1 MVAAEQWSEQNKV
14 ECGVSVMFGI
24 LDRYIGRSIL
34 LTSLLVLMTLVALA
48 SIFAFV
54 SELDDV
60 GKGSYTVLDA
70 VQYVFLTIP
79 GKAYMLFAPAVL
91 LGSLLGLGALASNSE
106 LTVMRAAGVSGAR
119 IIRAVVV
126 TGVALMLMIAL
137 VGETIMPKAE
147 QIAEELRL
155 TALEKRLSVKGNR
168 GLWLK
173 SADRFVNIGT
183 VMPDF
188 TLLDVTIHSFEDNA
202 LVTSMSAARATPL
215 DDEWL
220 LEDIEITQL
229 NSASVSIASLAQMN
243 WSELVRRYSVTPSS
257 QGIAEAIPDLVSAD
271 LLKSISVSPE
281 SLSAANLYDQI
292 RYLEQNQLD
301 SRRIELAFWVKIAS
315 PLSTLVM
322 LMLSL
327 PFVFA
332 SQRSGGAG
340 QKIFIGIML
349 GIVYVLLNKVL
360 TQLALANGLSP
371 ALSAL
376 LPLICFLGVAIVGI
390 KRTS

>member
-1 MVAAEQWSEQNKV
+1 MML
-14 ECGVSVMFGI
+14 GT

-48 SIFAFV
+48 SIFAFI

-60 GKGSYTVLDA
+60 GKGSYTVA
-70 VQYVFLTIP
+70 AAAQYVFLTIP
-79 GKAYMLFAPAVL
+79 GKAYLLFAPAVL

-106 LTVMRAAGVSGAR
+106 LTVMRAAGISGGR
-119 IIRAVVV
+119 IIRAVVI
-126 TGVALMLMIAL
+126 TGVGLMLLIAL

-155 TALEKRLSVKGNR
+155 TALEKRLSVKGTR

-183 VMPDF
+183 VLPDF
-188 TLLDVTIHSFEDNA
+188 TLLDVSVHRFKDNA
-202 LVTSMSAARATPL
+202 LQMTMSAARARL
-215 DDEWL
+215 QDDDWL
-220 LEDIEITQL
+220 LEEIVITL
-229 NSASVSIASLAQMN
+229 LTDSNVTTERVESMTWKSF
-243 WSELVRRYSVTPSS
+243 VRRNTVTSPVEGE
-257 QGIAEAIPDLVSAD
+257 QMTIPELVSAD
-271 LLKSISVSPE
+271 VLKSISVSPE
-281 SLSAANLYDQI
+281 SLSASNLYDQV
-292 RYLEQNQLD
+292 RYLKDNQLD

-349 GIVYVLLNKVL
+349 GIVYVLLNRLL

-376 LPLICFLGVAIVGI
+376 LPLLCFLIVAIIGI

>member
-1 MVAAEQWSEQNKV
+1 
-14 ECGVSVMFGI
+14 MFGI

-34 LTSLLVLMTLVALA
+34 LTSLLVLMTLVTLA
-48 SIFAFV
+48 SIFAFI

-60 GKGSYTVLDA
+60 GKGNYTVTSA
-70 VQYVFLTIP
+70 AQFVFLTIP
-79 GKAYMLFAPAVL
+79 GKAYLLFAPAVL

-106 LTVMRAAGVSGAR
+106 LTVMRAAGVSSAR
-119 IIRAVVV
+119 IIRAVVI
-126 TGVALMLMIAL
+126 TGVGLMLLIAVL
-137 VGETIMPKAE
+137 GETIMPRAE

-155 TALEKRLSVKGNR
+155 TALEKRLSVKGSR

-173 SADRFVNIGT
+173 SADQFVNIGT

-188 TLLDVTIHSFEDNA
+188 TLLDVTVHRFESNSLRMA
-202 LVTSMSAARATPL
+202 LSAARARL
-215 DDEWL
+215 QSDDWL
-220 LEDIEITQL
+220 LEDIAITTL
-229 NSASVSIASLAQMN
+229 SGSEVVTERVDSVL
-243 WSELVRRYSVTPSS
+243 WKDYVRRNSVTSNNS
-257 QGIAEAIPDLVSAD
+257 EADLDIPELVSAD
-271 LLKSISVSPE
+271 VLKSISVSPE
-281 SLSAANLYDQI
+281 SLSARNLYDQV
-292 RYLEQNQLD
+292 RYLNDNQLD
-301 SRRIELAFWVKIAS
+301 SRRIELALWVKIAS

-332 SQRSGGAG
+332 SQRSGGSG

-349 GIVYVLLNKVL
+349 GIIYVLLNKLL

-376 LPLICFLGVAIVGI
+376 LPLICFLGIAIIGI
-390 KRTS
+390 RHTS

>member
-1 MVAAEQWSEQNKV
+1 
-14 ECGVSVMFGI
+14 MFGI

-48 SIFAFV
+48 SIFAFI

-60 GKGSYTVLDA
+60 GKGSYSVTDA
-70 VQYVFLTIP
+70 AQYVFLTIP
-79 GKAYMLFAPAVL
+79 GQAYMLFSPAVL

-106 LTVMRAAGVSGAR
+106 LTVMRAAGVSSGR
-119 IIRAVVV
+119 IIRAVVM
-126 TGVALMLMIAL
+126 TGVGLMLLIAL
-137 VGETIMPKAE
+137 LGETIMPRAE

-155 TALEKRLSVKGNR
+155 TALEKQLSVKGSR

-173 SADRFVNIGT
+173 SADQFVNVGT

-188 TLLDVTIHSFEDNA
+188 TLLDVSVHRFESNS
-202 LVTSMSAARATPL
+202 LSMTMSAARARLL
-215 DDEWL
+215 DDDWL
-220 LEDIEITQL
+220 LEDVKLTILEPDEISSEHL
-229 NSASVSIASLAQMN
+229 ASVA
-243 WSELVRRYSVTPSS
+243 WKDFVRRNTGTSS
-257 QGIAEAIPDLVSAD
+257 ENVKNTDNENVKDADVPDLVSAD
-271 LLKSISVSPE
+271 VLKSISVSPE
-281 SLSAANLYDQI
+281 SLSASNLHDQVQ
-292 RYLEQNQLD
+292 YLRANQLD
-301 SRRIELAFWVKIAS
+301 SRLIELAFWVKIAS

-327 PFVFA
+327 PFVFS

-349 GIVYVLLNKVL
+349 GIIYVLLNKLL

-371 ALSAL
+371 LLSAA
-376 LPLICFLGVAIVGI
+376 LPLLVFLLIALIGI

>member
-1 MVAAEQWSEQNKV
+1 
-14 ECGVSVMFGI
+14 MFGT

-34 LTSLLVLMTLVALA
+34 VTSLLVLMTLVALA
-48 SIFAFV
+48 SIFGFIG
-54 SELDDV
+54 ELDDV
-60 GKGSYTVLDA
+60 GKGSYRVVDA
-70 VQYVFLTIP
+70 AQYVFLTIP
-79 GKAYMLFAPAVL
+79 GKAYLLFAPAVL

-106 LTVMRAAGVSGAR
+106 LTVMRAAGISGGR

-126 TGVALMLMIAL
+126 TGVGLMLIIAL
-137 VGETIMPKAE
+137 IGETVMPKAE

-155 TALEKRLSVKGNR
+155 TALEKRLSVKGNK

-188 TLLDVTIHSFEDNA
+188 TLIDVTVHELSSNTLTMA
-202 LVTSMSAARATPL
+202 MRAARARQENN
-215 DDEWL
+215 DWL
-220 LEDIEITQL
+220 LEDIEITRINQG
-229 NSASVSIASLAQMN
+229 NISTQRIESILWKAF
-243 WSELVRRYSVTPSS
+243 VRRNTVTS
-257 QGIAEAIPDLVSAD
+257 QEVDSDNAIPDLVSAD
-271 LLKSISVSPE
+271 VLKSISISPE
-281 SLSAANLYDQI
+281 SLSAINLYDQI
-292 RYLEQNQLD
+292 QYLKSNQLD

-340 QKIFIGIML
+340 QKIFVGIML

-360 TQLALANGLSP
+360 TQLALASGLSP
-371 ALSAL
+371 AFSAL
-376 LPLICFLGVAIVGI
+376 LPLVCFLVVAIIGI
-390 KRTS
+390 KRTT